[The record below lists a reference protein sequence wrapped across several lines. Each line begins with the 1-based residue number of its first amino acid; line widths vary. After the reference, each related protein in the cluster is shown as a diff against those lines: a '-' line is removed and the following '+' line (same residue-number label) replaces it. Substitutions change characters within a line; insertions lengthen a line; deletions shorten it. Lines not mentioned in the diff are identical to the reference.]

1 MKNKDSEFVSQRVK
15 AFADELRDVL
25 EELAWGGSK
34 GSACFTGH
42 RKMKDDEGEI
52 SEKLYSLIERLY
64 DEESISVFYAGGA
77 VGFDTV
83 AAKCVLRLKEKHKY
97 VKLHLILPCSNEE
110 QTRNLTASQKNEFN
124 DILKRADSV
133 EYTSPH
139 YFKGC
144 MSRRNKRLVECAEN
158 CCICYYDST
167 IKSGTAQTVELAK
180 KKGLKIYDLFE
191 RKG

>member
-1 MKNKDSEFVSQRVK
+1 MENKNNKKVSESVK
-15 AFADELRDVL
+15 RLSDELRDVL

-42 RKMKDDEGEI
+42 RKMKDDEGAI
-52 SEKLYSLIERLY
+52 SDKLYSLLERLY
-64 DEESISVFYAGGA
+64 DEESISDFYAGGA

-83 AAKCVLRLKEKHKY
+83 AAKCVLKLRENHKY

-139 YFKGC
+139 YYRGC
-144 MSRRNKRLVECAEN
+144 MSSRNKRLVECAED

-167 IKSGTAQTVELAK
+167 VKSGTAQTVELAK

-191 RKG
+191 RRG

>member
-1 MKNKDSEFVSQRVK
+1 MKNKDSEYVSQRVK

-42 RKMKDDEGEI
+42 RKMKDDEGAI
-52 SEKLYSLIERLY
+52 SDKLYSLLERLY
-64 DEESISVFYAGGA
+64 DEESISDFYAGGA

-83 AAKCVLRLKEKHKY
+83 AAKCVLRLKDNRRF
-97 VKLHLILPCSNEE
+97 VRLHLILSCSNEE
-110 QTRNLTASQKNEFN
+110 QTKNWTALQKKEFN
-124 DILKRADSV
+124 EILQRADSV
-133 EYTSPH
+133 EYTSEH
-139 YFKGC
+139 YYKGC
-144 MSRRNKRLVECAEN
+144 MSRRNKRLVECAED

-167 IKSGTAQTVELAK
+167 VKSGTAQTVELAR

>member
-110 QTRNLTASQKNEFN
+110 QTRNLSASQRNEFN

>member
-64 DEESISVFYAGGA
+64 DEESISDFYAGGA

-83 AAKCVLRLKEKHKY
+83 AAKCVLKLRENHKY

-139 YFKGC
+139 YYRGC
-144 MSRRNKRLVECAEN
+144 MSSRNKRLVECAED

-180 KKGLKIYDLFE
+180 KKGLKIYNLFE

>member
-1 MKNKDSEFVSQRVK
+1 MENKNNKKVTESVK
-15 AFADELRDVL
+15 KIADELRDVL

-42 RKMKDDEGEI
+42 RKMKDDEGAI
-52 SEKLYSLIERLY
+52 SDKLYTLLERLY
-64 DEESISVFYAGGA
+64 DEESISDFYAGGA

-110 QTRNLTASQKNEFN
+110 QTRNLTASQRNEFN

-144 MSRRNKRLVECAEN
+144 MSSRNKRLVECAED

-167 IKSGTAQTVELAK
+167 VKSGTAQTVELAK
-180 KKGLKIYDLFE
+180 KKGLKIYNLFE

>member
-110 QTRNLTASQKNEFN
+110 QTRNLTASQRNEFN